1 MNRALFKLM
10 KLQARAGLRR
20 SLRGVRTARG
30 AAFFAIGLGVFLLW
44 LGPTLISAVTM
55 PRGGVDPETVRE
67 FLPAGL
73 LLACAGALLGSGDK
87 ALAFTPAEVNFLF
100 PGPFSRRS
108 LLGYKT
114 AKAAVGAATVGL
126 LMSFAMRRFAQLWV
140 GAFVGAFLSLM
151 LVHLFTVC
159 VVLIGQTVSAGAYT
173 RGRRVA
179 LAVIVGVVALSLG
192 PALASGTTADV
203 TTLVHQFALSTPGRI
218 LLAPFYPFAR
228 TLTAGSVF
236 PELVLWALAAAGV
249 NALLLALTMWLDANY
264 LEAAEGASRR
274 VYERVQRL
282 RQGLPGVTFGAGE
295 SGENGNGGTGAAA
308 GASAKRWGGA
318 LARRVHVPRL
328 PWLGGAGP
336 VAWRQL
342 STAARRSGGVLFL
355 LVISAGIFA
364 TFFVV
369 GRRGADM
376 RGAVF
381 STMGWFTLL
390 LLANLKFDFRGE
402 LDQMPWLKSLP
413 LRPLSVAAGEMAT
426 PVLLLCAAHLVMFG
440 AAAVA
445 LPPMRA
451 TLLMAAVL
459 APPLDLLLV
468 GVENLLFLLFPSRG
482 AAISGELGAMGRQV
496 VLIVAKLLVVVFACG
511 VATGLAVA
519 AMALTHSALLAIGVA
534 FAALAVQAISL
545 VPLVALAYRRFDP
558 STDTPP

>member
-1 MNRALFKLM
+1 MDRALFKLM

-126 LMSFAMRRFAQLWV
+126 LMSFAMRRFAQLWL

-159 VVLIGQTVSAGAYT
+159 VVLIGQTVSAGAYS

-192 PALASGTTADV
+192 PALASGATADV
-203 TTLVHQFALSTPGRI
+203 TTLVHRFAVSTAGRV

-249 NALLLALTMWLDANY
+249 NAALLALTMWLDANY

-295 SGENGNGGTGAAA
+295 SGENGNGGAGAGA

-318 LARRVHVPRL
+318 LGRRVHVPRL

-426 PVLLLCAAHLVMFG
+426 PVLLLCAAHLVIFG

-445 LPPMRA
+445 LPPMRG
-451 TLLMAAVL
+451 TLLVAAVL

-496 VLIVAKLLVVVFACG
+496 VLIVTKLLVVVFACG

-519 AMALTHSALLAIGVA
+519 AMALSHSALLAIGVA
-534 FAALAVQAISL
+534 FAALAVQGISL